1 MKIRSSIR
9 NLSIKRFKSTR
20 TIRTQETQRRFKT
33 FEKRKEK
40 KKREG
45 RKFILD
51 SLGKVT
57 WNATRTSLERLGYG
71 FRCSFFFPIY
81 FFRNTCFDQSNQTL
95 LSIEGPS
102 DTSPREFL
110 ITLTPHFSS
119 PLEINR
125 LGLEKIC
132 DDQRAAIEKRT
143 IRFASEV
150 RV

>member
-9 NLSIKRFKSTR
+9 NLSIKRFKSLNANDSNAR
-20 TIRTQETQRRFKT
+20 NSEAFQNFR
-33 FEKRKEK
+33 K
-40 KKREG
+40 KKRKKET
-45 RKFILD
+45 RREKIHFV
-51 SLGKVT
+51 GKVT

-110 ITLTPHFSS
+110 ITLTLHFSS